1 VTFECMRTS
10 ALIVDDHPAFRATAR
25 TLLEEEGYDVVAE
38 TGSGEDA
45 VELALRLAPD
55 LVLLDVALP
64 DLNGLDVAERLAS
77 TSSTVVLV
85 SSRDPRDFGARFRAS
100 SAAGFISKDD
110 LSGEALKEVLKERP

>member
-1 VTFECMRTS
+1 MRNS

-25 TLLEEEGYDVVAE
+25 TLLEEEGYDVIAE
-38 TGSGEDA
+38 TGSGEHA
-45 VELALRLAPD
+45 VELAQRLTPY

-100 SAAGFISKDD
+100 PAAGFISKDD
-110 LSGEALKEVLKERP
+110 LSGDALKEVLKERT